1 MKMKII
7 FVSFSF
13 LFITSI
19 SFSQKK
25 TDPVSIIRQGASI
38 SKYHQKED
46 LEKMQKGELLG
57 LYIER
62 IETLVRTLPYIAFA
76 TKPGITMSDL
86 GVPNTNENRKI
97 LDNEFDATDSF
108 LKDTVE
114 FHEKMLPYSDTK
126 NLIAAILFYEETL
139 KRLHEFSEF
148 N

>member
-1 MKMKII
+1 
-7 FVSFSF
+7 
-13 LFITSI
+13 
-19 SFSQKK
+19 
-25 TDPVSIIRQGASI
+25 
-38 SKYHQKED
+38 
-46 LEKMQKGELLG
+46 
-57 LYIER
+57 
-62 IETLVRTLPYIAFA
+62 
-76 TKPGITMSDL
+76 MSDL